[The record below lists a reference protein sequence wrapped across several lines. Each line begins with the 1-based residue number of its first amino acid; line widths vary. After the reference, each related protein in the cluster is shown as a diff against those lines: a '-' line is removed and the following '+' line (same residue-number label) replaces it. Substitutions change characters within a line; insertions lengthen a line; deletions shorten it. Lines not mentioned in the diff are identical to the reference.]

1 MKPGF
6 ISVPFKIEGE
16 SSGFTHAE
24 GIAKFSAAGI
34 VMEFE
39 TKFLGLVKTG
49 FKDIRIPKSEIMDVK
64 LISGFFNTKL
74 ESFFHNRL
82 VIRLNNYQLM
92 NEIPAKGGKI
102 AMKIQRQDRDRAA
115 AAVAALENQPPPEEV
130 SEEELPPAGVRA
142 LFGDEAETKELE

>member
-16 SSGFTHAE
+16 NSGFTHAE
-24 GIAKFSAAGI
+24 GIAKFSTAGI
-34 VMEFE
+34 VLEFE

-49 FKDIRIPKSEIMDVK
+49 FKDIRIPKSEIMDAK
-64 LISGFFNTKL
+64 LVSGFFNTKL

-92 NEIPAKGGKI
+92 IEIPAKGGKI
-102 AMKIQRQDRDRAA
+102 VMKIQRQDRDRAE
-115 AAVAALENQPPPEEV
+115 AALAALAEQPQLEEQPV
-130 SEEELPPAGVRA
+130 AGVRA
-142 LFGDEAETKELE
+142 LFGDEADTKELE